1 MIPQLGVQILKEFGI
16 DDGVMLDPYCGSG
29 SSFTAGIACGITEMY
44 GYDLNPLAVL
54 ITRAKFTRLDP
65 DLIHRAYRALRDNVF
80 EELKQEST
88 AESFIP
94 EFSNIEYWFSPEV
107 IKALA
112 TIRCHLESISDEGI
126 RTLFSVAF
134 SETVRDCSYVR
145 SNEFKLYRIKPENV
159 LTFNPDVYGVFFACL
174 RRLRDNYINVY
185 LRNLNNARVDVKLGA
200 YQPNSIQHNV
210 VLTSPP
216 YGDSRTTV
224 AYGQFSA
231 LSNAWLGVDDSRQI
245 DTKLM
250 GGCVVKRLYEEGVI
264 APAIMQIAADDMRRA
279 YEVSAFYVDLARSIS
294 AVAAGVKQGGK
305 AIYIVGN
312 RTVKQVQLPTDQFI
326 AEQFEA
332 HDFRHV
338 ITYQRSISNKVM
350 PSRNSPSNKAGSTG
364 TTMHSE
370 YIVVC
375 EKNVRS
381 PDLSQLRLF

>member
-1 MIPQLGVQILKEFGI
+1 M
-16 DDGVMLDPYCGSG
+16 
-29 SSFTAGIACGITEMY
+29 AGIACGIKEMY
-44 GYDLNPLAVL
+44 GFDLNPLAVL

-65 DLIHRAYRALRDNVF
+65 DLIHRAYRTLRDNVF
-80 EELKQEST
+80 EQVKQETT
-88 AESFIP
+88 AERFIP
-94 EFSNIEYWFSPEV
+94 KFSNIEYWFSPEA
-107 IKALA
+107 INALA

-159 LTFNPDVYGVFFACL
+159 LNFNPDVYGVFFAHL
-174 RRLRDNYINVY
+174 RRIRDNYIYVY
-185 LRNLNNARVDVKLGA
+185 LKNLNDARIDVRIGA
-200 YQPNSIQHNV
+200 YQPNGVYHDI

-231 LSNAWLGVDDSRQI
+231 LSNAWLGVNNPRQI
-245 DTKLM
+245 DNKLM
-250 GGCVVKRLYEEGVI
+250 GGRPIKRLYEQGVV
-264 APAIMQIAADDMRRA
+264 APAITQIAVDDLRRA
-279 YEVSAFYVDLARSIS
+279 YEVSGFYADLAKSIAS
-294 AVAAGVKQGGK
+294 VAAGVKPGGK

-332 HDFRHV
+332 HGFRHV
-338 ITYQRSISNKVM
+338 ITYQRSISNKLM
-350 PSRNSPSNKAGSTG
+350 PSRNSPSNRAGKTG

-375 EKNVRS
+375 EKS
-381 PDLSQLRLF
+381 TGLSGVT